1 MPREGESVHTKGRQL
16 TETAGHEGTA
26 DRGDLGRTAAW
37 HREEGEEAMNQT
49 AIQVRE
55 ATLTLP
61 SSAPLVRITA
71 GIGSAGQKTW
81 NLRRTVTLIGSR
93 RPAHIVLHDRA
104 VSGAHCVIV
113 NTGTDVLLK
122 DLRSRE
128 GTFCNN
134 ARVELTALKDGDVIT
149 IGTMRM
155 QVAIQVPADLSD
167 DSGCGLALDDPLR
180 FPSPISISLL
190 HTDKQWEIQDAV
202 TLIGRHDEAAIR
214 LAHDDVA
221 SRHVVLFR
229 FGTRPAVFDLG
240 SAAGLWVNGQRCSL
254 TPLDD
259 GDCLTVGPF
268 GLSVH
273 YCERSLLEA
282 KSPTAEW
289 ADELVPDPSS
299 SRATTDEPGEA
310 VIQNPLRA
318 GDARD
323 GSSEDFVSTE
333 KQGRSVDAA
342 DPKKLAPNIAEM
354 WEHLNSLQS
363 QLDRDTSTLSQQES
377 DLSARME
384 ELDAKDAALRGQ
396 LHDITRFNEQLTTR
410 EQELAR
416 LSAQLQVEKDTSAAD
431 QNAWAA
437 KDADLQRRASEV
449 QRRERAVTQRLSRL
463 SSAVCP
469 HCGKPTNLGQAG
481 PAASS

>member
-1 MPREGESVHTKGRQL
+1 
-16 TETAGHEGTA
+16 
-26 DRGDLGRTAAW
+26 
-37 HREEGEEAMNQT
+37 MNQT
-49 AIQVRE
+49 EIQVRE

-81 NLRRTVTLIGSR
+81 NLRRTVTLIGSH
-93 RPAHIVLHDRA
+93 RPAHIVLHERA

-134 ARVELTALKDGDVIT
+134 ARVELTALKDGDVVT

-180 FPSPISISLL
+180 FPGPVSVSLL

-273 YCERSLLEA
+273 YCERSPQDA
-282 KSPTAEW
+282 KSPTAAL
-289 ADELVPDPSS
+289 ADKLVSDASPS
-299 SRATTDEPGEA
+299 RTTTDDTGEA
-310 VIQNPLRA
+310 AIQDPHSAHDVRY
-318 GDARD
+318 
-323 GSSEDFVSTE
+323 GSSGDFVSTK
-333 KQGRSVDAA
+333 KQGRSADAVDSARL
-342 DPKKLAPNIAEM
+342 DPNITEM

-363 QLDRDTSTLSQQES
+363 RLARDASTLSKQES
-377 DLSARME
+377 DLAVRME
-384 ELDAKDAALRGQ
+384 ELDAKDAAVRGQ
-396 LHDITRFNEQLTTR
+396 LHDITRFNEQLNAR

-416 LSAQLQVEKDTSAAD
+416 LSAQLQAEKDGLAVD
-431 QNAWAA
+431 QKALAA
-437 KDADLQRRASEV
+437 KDSDLQRRASEV
-449 QRRERAVTQRLSRL
+449 QRREHVVTQRLTRS
-463 SSAVCP
+463 SSAICP

-481 PAASS
+481 PVASS

>member
-1 MPREGESVHTKGRQL
+1 
-16 TETAGHEGTA
+16 
-26 DRGDLGRTAAW
+26 
-37 HREEGEEAMNQT
+37 MNQT

-81 NLRRTVTLIGSR
+81 NLRRIVTLIGSH
-93 RPAHIVLHDRA
+93 RPAHIVLHDRN

-122 DLRSRE
+122 DLRSRG
-128 GTFCNN
+128 GTLCNN
-134 ARVELTALKDGDVIT
+134 ARVELTTLKDGDVVT

-180 FPSPISISLL
+180 FPGPVSVALL

-202 TLIGRHDEAAIR
+202 TLIGRHDEATIR
-214 LAHDDVA
+214 LANDDVA

-273 YCERSLLEA
+273 YSERSPLDA
-282 KSPTAEW
+282 KSPTAEL
-289 ADELVPDPSS
+289 ADELVPDPSP
-299 SRATTDEPGEA
+299 SRTTTDEPDEA
-310 VIQNPLRA
+310 AIHDPLKA
-318 GDARD
+318 GDVRD
-323 GSSEDFVSTE
+323 GASGDSVSTK
-333 KQGRSVDAA
+333 KQGRSADAA
-342 DPKKLAPNIAEM
+342 RLDPNITEM
-354 WEHLNSLQS
+354 WQHLNSLQS
-363 QLDRDTSTLSQQES
+363 RLARDASTLSKQES
-377 DLSARME
+377 DLAARME
-384 ELDAKDAALRGQ
+384 ELDARDAAVRGQ
-396 LHDITRFNEQLTTR
+396 LHDITRFNEQLNTR

-416 LSAQLQVEKDTSAAD
+416 LSAQLQAEKDALAAD
-431 QNAWAA
+431 QKAFAA

-449 QRRERAVTQRLSRL
+449 QRRERAVTQRLTRL
-463 SSAVCP
+463 SSAICP
-469 HCGKPTNLGQAG
+469 HCDKPTNLGQAG
-481 PAASS
+481 SVASS

>member
-1 MPREGESVHTKGRQL
+1 
-16 TETAGHEGTA
+16 
-26 DRGDLGRTAAW
+26 
-37 HREEGEEAMNQT
+37 MNQT

-134 ARVELTALKDGDVIT
+134 TRVELTALKDGDVIT

-155 QVAIQVPADLSD
+155 QVAIQVSADLSD
-167 DSGCGLALDDPLR
+167 DSGCGLALDDPLL
-180 FPSPISISLL
+180 FPSPISIGLL

-240 SAAGLWVNGQRCSL
+240 SAAGMWVNGQRCSL
-254 TPLDD
+254 TPLDV

-282 KSPTAEW
+282 KSPTAELT
-289 ADELVPDPSS
+289 DELVPDSS
-299 SRATTDEPGEA
+299 LSPTTTDDAGE
-310 VIQNPLRA
+310 V
-318 GDARD
+318 GDGASGD
-323 GSSEDFVSTE
+323 SVSTN
-333 KQGRSVDAA
+333 KPGRSPVAVG
-342 DPKKLAPNIAEM
+342 PEKLAPNITEM
-354 WEHLNSLQS
+354 WDHLNSLQS
-363 QLDRDTSTLSQQES
+363 QLARDASTLSKQES

-431 QNAWAA
+431 QTAWAA